1 MYYPPPHNVNILRIN
16 CPLNY
21 KSLQK
26 FRPVKISVKWKI
38 QLSNIKIKLVDF
50 AELAAYW
57 DICEPLIAVGL
68 APSDGESNAQHVYLE
83 LQAQRAHLI
92 VGLNEMLSVVFA
104 LVVQFVPY
112 PNYKVAHVYSI
123 GGRGVI
129 ENAVHWASIKAWMKQ
144 HGAAKVQGV
153 CKPSQARLW
162 QKLGF
167 TDTYHMVRQDL

>member
-1 MYYPPPHNVNILRIN
+1 M
-16 CPLNY
+16 
-21 KSLQK
+21 S
-26 FRPVKISVKWKI
+26 SVKI
-38 QLSNIKIKLVDF
+38 QLVGTT
-50 AELAAYW
+50 ELAQYW
-57 DICEPLIAVGL
+57 NACEPLIAAGL
-68 APSDGESNAQHVYLE
+68 TPSDGESSAQHVYLD

-92 VGLNEMLSVVFA
+92 VGLDDTAGVVFA

-129 ENAVHWASIKAWMKQ
+129 DNTVHWASIKAWMKQ

-153 CKPSQARLW
+153 CKPAQARLW